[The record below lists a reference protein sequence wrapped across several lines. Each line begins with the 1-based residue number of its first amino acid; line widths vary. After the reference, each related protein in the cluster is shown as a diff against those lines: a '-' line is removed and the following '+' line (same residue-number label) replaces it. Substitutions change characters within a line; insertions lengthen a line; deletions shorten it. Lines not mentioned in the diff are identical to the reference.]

1 MATKNYNAKKGECFK
16 FKNYERKIKSPFR
29 IYADFESILVPESNG
44 KQTPEEFYTNK
55 YQKDIACSYGYELVC
70 VNDKFSKPF
79 KTYLGKDAIY
89 NFINNLI
96 GESNFCSDV
105 MKKYL
110 DKELVMTKED
120 NEDFKN
126 STKCWTCGND
136 YIDNDVNVRHH
147 CYITGKNRGFAHRDC
162 NINLR
167 LNHKI
172 PIVFQNLKNYDSL
185 LIMQELGKFNFKI
198 NVIRN
203 GLENYMSFTINNKLN
218 LLSAFNFQVVH

>member
-1 MATKNYNAKKGECFK
+1 MW
-16 FKNYERKIKSPFR
+16 
-29 IYADFESILVPESNG
+29 
-44 KQTPEEFYTNK
+44 
-55 YQKDIACSYGYELVC
+55 
-70 VNDKFSKPF
+70 
-79 KTYLGKDAIY
+79 
-89 NFINNLI
+89 
-96 GESNFCSDV
+96 
-105 MKKYL
+105 KKYL

-136 YIDNDVNVRHH
+136 YIDNNVNVRHH